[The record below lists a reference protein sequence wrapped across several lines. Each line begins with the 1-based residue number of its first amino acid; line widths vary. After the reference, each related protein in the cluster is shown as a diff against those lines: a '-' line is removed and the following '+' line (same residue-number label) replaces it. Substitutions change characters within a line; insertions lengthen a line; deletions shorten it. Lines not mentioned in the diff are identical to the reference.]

1 MQRFEAQVDE
11 DQLRELTGR
20 WWLFLVAGGL
30 SALIGLVIL
39 FWPKSGIFAIAVL
52 VATGLIVSGIT
63 QIAAASRWQQ
73 RWIPYLWG
81 GLSLAAGIATVAWPG
96 VTLWALAV
104 LIGVSLLLRG
114 IVRGIGSVVER
125 PPAWG
130 LQLAIGVVETGLG
143 VAALAWPGATL
154 VVLAVIMG
162 LNLLLA
168 GILEAAFAFQVR
180 SLGEGGP
187 PPAVA

>member
-1 MQRFEAQVDE
+1 MQRFDAQIDE
-11 DQLRELTGR
+11 DQLRELTSR
-20 WWLFLVAGGL
+20 WWLFLIAGGL

-39 FWPKSGIFAIAVL
+39 LWPKSGIFAIAVL
-52 VATGLIVSGIT
+52 VATGLIISGIT

-81 GLSLAAGIATVAWPG
+81 GLSLLAGIATVAWPG

-114 IVRGIGSVVER
+114 IVRGIGAVVER
-125 PPAWG
+125 PPMWG
-130 LQLAIGVVETGLG
+130 LHVAIGVVEAGLG

-154 VVLAVIMG
+154 VVLALIMG
-162 LNLLLA
+162 LNLMLT
-168 GILEAAFAFQVR
+168 GILELVFAFQVR

>member
-1 MQRFEAQVDE
+1 MERFEVQVDE
-11 DQLRELTGR
+11 EAMAELAKR

-30 SALIGLVIL
+30 TALLGLVIL

-52 VATGLIVSGIT
+52 VATGLIVSGTT
-63 QIAAASRWQQ
+63 QLATASRWQQ

-81 GLSLAAGIATVAWPG
+81 GLSLAAGIATVAWPA

-114 IVRGIGSVVER
+114 VVRGIGALVEHPPLWGLHVAIAVVE
-125 PPAWG
+125 
-130 LQLAIGVVETGLG
+130 VGLG
-143 VAALAWPGATL
+143 IAALAWPGATL
-154 VVLAVIMG
+154 VVLALIMG
-162 LNLLLA
+162 FNLLLT
-168 GILEAAFAFQVR
+168 GILEAVFAFQVR
-180 SLGEGGP
+180 SLGEGP